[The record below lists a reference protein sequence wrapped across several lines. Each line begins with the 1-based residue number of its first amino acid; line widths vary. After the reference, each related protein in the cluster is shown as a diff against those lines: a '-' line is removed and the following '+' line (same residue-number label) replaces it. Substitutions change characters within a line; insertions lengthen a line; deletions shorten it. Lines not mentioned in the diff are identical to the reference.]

1 MIEWAHPGVILILGS
16 LLLPFLKGR
25 IKQIYLLALPA
36 AAFIAVVSAPHG
48 VHGVVHFLNY
58 DLVFGRVD
66 RLSLV
71 FGYIFTIMA
80 FIGIVYGL
88 HVKRD
93 GEYMAGLLYAGS
105 SLGVVFAGDFFTL
118 FVFWEAMAFSSLFL
132 IWFKGDRA
140 SDAAGFRYIM
150 VHTVG
155 GVVLLGGIILYYF
168 KTGGIGFGAVENSG
182 LAFYM
187 ILIGFLIN
195 AAVPPFHAWLADA
208 YPEGTIMGSAFL
220 CAFTTKTAVYVLIRG
235 FAGTEL
241 LIWMGVIMTLYG
253 VFYAV
258 LENDVR
264 KLLSYHIISQVG
276 YMVAGVGI
284 GTEMALNGATAHA
297 FAHILYKALL
307 FMGMGSVI
315 LMTGKRKLTDLGG
328 LYKTMPVTMILY
340 MIGALSISAFPLF
353 SGFVSKSMVV
363 SAAEESHIGWAVL
376 LLTMASVGTFL
387 SVGLKLPYYAFF
399 GKDSGI
405 RAEEPPLNM
414 LIGMGLAAFL
424 CIAIGVYPG
433 LLYDVLPF
441 PVDYHPYTAQHL
453 VTALGL
459 LLFTGLGFFL
469 LLKRLTPEPA
479 VTTDLDWFYR
489 MGGRLFMRL
498 ANRPIAAV
506 DGFVGELYDNMILGP
521 AKRLAGFCYVFDLGI
536 IDGIVNLAAWLTK
549 AVAWLTHKF
558 DIYVVDGIVNSAATL
573 TGCSGGAWRRM
584 QTGYL
589 QNYALVFI
597 LGLLIIAGS
606 ILFG

>member
-16 LLLPFLKGR
+16 LLVPFLKGR
-25 IKQIYLLALPA
+25 IKQMYLLALPVA
-36 AAFIAVVSAPHG
+36 GFIAVAYAPQG
-48 VHGVVHFLNY
+48 VHGVVRFLSH

-71 FGYIFTIMA
+71 FGYIFNIMA

-88 HVKRD
+88 HVKKD
-93 GEYMAGLLYAGS
+93 SQYMAALIYAGC

-118 FVFWEAMAFSSLFL
+118 FAFWEGMAFSSLFL
-132 IWFKGDRA
+132 VWLKEDKA

-150 VHTVG
+150 VHIFG
-155 GVVLLGGIILYYF
+155 GAVLAGGIVINYMA
-168 KTGGIGFGAVENSG
+168 TGSLGFSAVQNTG
-182 LAFYM
+182 LGFYM

-195 AAVPPFHAWLADA
+195 AAVPPFHAWLPDA
-208 YPEGTIMGSAFL
+208 YPEGTIMGSVFM

-241 LIWMGVIMTLYG
+241 LIWMGVIMALYG
-253 VFYAV
+253 VVYAV
-258 LENDVR
+258 LENDAR
-264 KLLSYHIISQVG
+264 RLLAYHIISQVG

-297 FAHILYKALL
+297 FAHILYKSLL
-307 FMGMGSVI
+307 FMGVGAVMH
-315 LMTGKRKLTDLGG
+315 MTGKRKLTELGG

-340 MIGALSISAFPLF
+340 MIGGLSISAFPLF

-363 SAAEESHIGWAVL
+363 SAAQESHISWAVL
-376 LLTMASVGTFL
+376 LLTLASAGTFL
-387 SVGLKLPYYAFF
+387 HTGLKLPYYIFF

-405 RAEEPPLNM
+405 RAGEPPLNM
-414 LIGMGLAAFL
+414 LIGMGLGAFL
-424 CIAIGVYPG
+424 CIAIGVYPDA
-433 LLYDVLPF
+433 LYNVLPF
-441 PVDYHPYTAQHL
+441 PVDYEPYTAQH
-453 VTALGL
+453 VVSALGL

-469 LLKRLTPEPA
+469 LLKMLDPEP
-479 VTTDLDWFYR
+479 TISTDMDWFYR
-489 MGGRLFMRL
+489 KGGRLFLRL
-498 ANRPIAAV
+498 ANRPIAAA
-506 DGFVGELYDNMILGP
+506 DGFVGEIYNNMILGP
-521 AKRLAGFCYVFDLGI
+521 AKKMAYFCYVFDLGV
-536 IDGIVNLAAWLTK
+536 IDGLVNLTAWLTNAAAWLS
-549 AVAWLTHKF
+549 HKF

-573 TGCSGGAWRRM
+573 VGCCGGVWRRM

-597 LGLLIIAGS
+597 LGVLIIAGS